1 MNVLPVG
8 IALCL
13 VSVHAFAAGNSSLY
27 TGLTDLNQNLAFR
40 PKLPAAPASSFK
52 LAKVHFV
59 VDTADKI
66 GFDDIEQ
73 SFDHNNAQ
81 RCKDLGFAKT
91 AACAA
96 NQFKARLC
104 PYDDA
109 YYDRCC
115 DNDYKY
121 TKGECSYP
129 NTISSTSCG
138 GKYKCAAV
146 ACAALL
152 VAGTIAAGHQT
163 VQKEP
168 GAVSI
173 SKNPFVICAQ
183 AAELT
188 KDKPV
193 YIRESVSNTF
203 GYAAW
208 DDGKTGKMGFVM
220 EMPLSVKGD
229 DIKTISYHMENGF
242 FQVTDTGETDDMI
255 VDSEAYEGD
264 TAEAGITERGET
276 EATLD
281 IYQKHADDYMV
292 KEVPSGAKE
301 QALSS
306 YTVAYDR
313 QSSENTTINICG
325 TQELS
330 QDEITAMHSSTTD
343 PGELAKLYDKVF
355 KDTVITCTVT
365 FNDGTSQKRQIGIGG
380 AVMTYE
386 ELGTQTDEPVESPE
400 DPSQKQAFLK
410 LQIK

>member
-1 MNVLPVG
+1 MTDERLDQILKQALAPE
-8 IALCL
+8 IADTEIA
-13 VSVHAFAAGNSSLY
+13 VKQAGRNY
-27 TGLTDLNQNLAFR
+27 YM
-40 PKLPAAPASSFK
+40 KK
-52 LAKVHFV
+52 IW
-59 VDTADKI
+59 KI
-66 GFDDIEQ
+66 GV
-73 SFDHNNAQ
+73 
-81 RCKDLGFAKT
+81 
-91 AACAA
+91 
-96 NQFKARLC
+96 
-104 PYDDA
+104 
-109 YYDRCC
+109 
-115 DNDYKY
+115 
-121 TKGECSYP
+121 
-129 NTISSTSCG
+129 
-138 GKYKCAAV
+138 AAV

-193 YIRESVSNTF
+193 YIKESVSNTF

-229 DIKTISYHMENGF
+229 DIKTISYHIKNGF

-365 FNDGTSQKRQIGIGG
+365 FTDGTSQKRQIGIGG

-386 ELGTQTDEPVESPE
+386 ELGIQTDDGLLPGIHHGRALFLRLEPSEQGRTPCRHVPDGPGHEPLGVVDSDCQRLDAIPRGQRIQFRDNAYGNGQLLGSGYESLGAGQVHAH
-400 DPSQKQAFLK
+400 D
-410 LQIK
+410 

>member
-1 MNVLPVG
+1 MTDERLDQILKQALAPE
-8 IALCL
+8 IADTEIA
-13 VSVHAFAAGNSSLY
+13 VKQAGRNY
-27 TGLTDLNQNLAFR
+27 YM
-40 PKLPAAPASSFK
+40 KK
-52 LAKVHFV
+52 IW
-59 VDTADKI
+59 KI
-66 GFDDIEQ
+66 GV
-73 SFDHNNAQ
+73 
-81 RCKDLGFAKT
+81 
-91 AACAA
+91 
-96 NQFKARLC
+96 
-104 PYDDA
+104 
-109 YYDRCC
+109 
-115 DNDYKY
+115 
-121 TKGECSYP
+121 
-129 NTISSTSCG
+129 
-138 GKYKCAAV
+138 AAV

-168 GAVSI
+168 GTVSI

-193 YIRESVSNTF
+193 YIKESVSNTF

-229 DIKTISYHMENGF
+229 DIKTISYHIKNGF
-242 FQVTDTGETDDMI
+242 FQVTDTGETDDML

-301 QALSS
+301 RALSS
-306 YTVAYDR
+306 YTVAYER

-330 QDEITAMHSSTTD
+330 QDEITAMHSSATD

-365 FNDGTSQKRQIGIGG
+365 FTDGTSQKRQIGIGG

-400 DPSQKQAFLK
+400 DLSQKQAFLK

>member
-1 MNVLPVG
+1 MTDERLDQILKQALAPE
-8 IALCL
+8 IADTEIA
-13 VSVHAFAAGNSSLY
+13 VKQAGRNY
-27 TGLTDLNQNLAFR
+27 YM
-40 PKLPAAPASSFK
+40 KK
-52 LAKVHFV
+52 IW
-59 VDTADKI
+59 KI
-66 GFDDIEQ
+66 GV
-73 SFDHNNAQ
+73 
-81 RCKDLGFAKT
+81 
-91 AACAA
+91 
-96 NQFKARLC
+96 
-104 PYDDA
+104 
-109 YYDRCC
+109 
-115 DNDYKY
+115 
-121 TKGECSYP
+121 
-129 NTISSTSCG
+129 
-138 GKYKCAAV
+138 AAV

-292 KEVPSGAKE
+292 
-301 QALSS
+301 
-306 YTVAYDR
+306 
-313 QSSENTTINICG
+313 NI
-325 TQELS
+325 Q
-330 QDEITAMHSSTTD
+330 
-343 PGELAKLYDKVF
+343 
-355 KDTVITCTVT
+355 
-365 FNDGTSQKRQIGIGG
+365 R
-380 AVMTYE
+380 
-386 ELGTQTDEPVESPE
+386 
-400 DPSQKQAFLK
+400 
-410 LQIK
+410 

>member
-1 MNVLPVG
+1 ML
-8 IALCL
+8 
-13 VSVHAFAAGNSSLY
+13 
-27 TGLTDLNQNLAFR
+27 FR
-40 PKLPAAPASSFK
+40 S
-52 LAKVHFV
+52 
-59 VDTADKI
+59 
-66 GFDDIEQ
+66 
-73 SFDHNNAQ
+73 
-81 RCKDLGFAKT
+81 
-91 AACAA
+91 
-96 NQFKARLC
+96 
-104 PYDDA
+104 
-109 YYDRCC
+109 
-115 DNDYKY
+115 
-121 TKGECSYP
+121 
-129 NTISSTSCG
+129 
-138 GKYKCAAV
+138 

-152 VAGTIAAGHQT
+152 VAGTITAGHQT

-168 GAVSI
+168 GTVSI

-229 DIKTISYHMENGF
+229 DIKTISYHIENGF

-301 QALSS
+301 RALSS
-306 YTVAYDR
+306 YTVAYER

-365 FNDGTSQKRQIGIGG
+365 FTDGTSQKRQIGIGG

>member
-1 MNVLPVG
+1 MTDERLDQILKQALAPE
-8 IALCL
+8 IADTEIA
-13 VSVHAFAAGNSSLY
+13 VKQAGRNY
-27 TGLTDLNQNLAFR
+27 YM
-40 PKLPAAPASSFK
+40 KK
-52 LAKVHFV
+52 IW
-59 VDTADKI
+59 KI
-66 GFDDIEQ
+66 GV
-73 SFDHNNAQ
+73 
-81 RCKDLGFAKT
+81 
-91 AACAA
+91 
-96 NQFKARLC
+96 
-104 PYDDA
+104 
-109 YYDRCC
+109 
-115 DNDYKY
+115 
-121 TKGECSYP
+121 
-129 NTISSTSCG
+129 
-138 GKYKCAAV
+138 AAV

-193 YIRESVSNTF
+193 YIKESVSNTF

-229 DIKTISYHMENGF
+229 DIKTISYHIKNGF
-242 FQVTDTGETDDMI
+242 FQVPDTGETDDMI

-306 YTVAYDR
+306 YTVAYER

-365 FNDGTSQKRQIGIGG
+365 FTDGTSQKRQIGIGG

>member
-1 MNVLPVG
+1 MTDERLDQILKQALAPE
-8 IALCL
+8 IADTEIA
-13 VSVHAFAAGNSSLY
+13 VKQAGRNY
-27 TGLTDLNQNLAFR
+27 HM
-40 PKLPAAPASSFK
+40 K
-52 LAKVHFV
+52 
-59 VDTADKI
+59 KI
-66 GFDDIEQ
+66 WKMGV
-73 SFDHNNAQ
+73 
-81 RCKDLGFAKT
+81 
-91 AACAA
+91 
-96 NQFKARLC
+96 
-104 PYDDA
+104 
-109 YYDRCC
+109 
-115 DNDYKY
+115 
-121 TKGECSYP
+121 
-129 NTISSTSCG
+129 
-138 GKYKCAAV
+138 AAV

-152 VAGTIAAGHQT
+152 VAGTIAAGHQE

-168 GAVSI
+168 GTVSV

-193 YIRESVSNTF
+193 YIKESVSNTF
-203 GYAAW
+203 GYAAAW
-208 DDGKTGKMGFVM
+208 DEDGKTGTMGFVM

-229 DIKTISYHMENGF
+229 DIKTISYHIENGF
-242 FQVTDTGETDDMI
+242 FQVTDTGEAEDMI
-255 VDSEAYEGD
+255 VDSEVYEGD
-264 TAEAGITERGET
+264 TAEAGITEHEET

-292 KEVPSGAKE
+292 KEVPSGSKE

-330 QDEITAMHSSTTD
+330 QDEINAMNSSTTD
-343 PGELAKLYDKVF
+343 PEELAKLYDKVF

-365 FNDGTSQKRQIGIGG
+365 FTDGTSQKQQIGIGG

>member
-1 MNVLPVG
+1 MTDERLDQILKQALAPE
-8 IALCL
+8 IADTEIA
-13 VSVHAFAAGNSSLY
+13 VKQAGRNY
-27 TGLTDLNQNLAFR
+27 YM
-40 PKLPAAPASSFK
+40 KK
-52 LAKVHFV
+52 IW
-59 VDTADKI
+59 KI
-66 GFDDIEQ
+66 GV
-73 SFDHNNAQ
+73 
-81 RCKDLGFAKT
+81 
-91 AACAA
+91 
-96 NQFKARLC
+96 
-104 PYDDA
+104 
-109 YYDRCC
+109 
-115 DNDYKY
+115 
-121 TKGECSYP
+121 
-129 NTISSTSCG
+129 
-138 GKYKCAAV
+138 AAV

-229 DIKTISYHMENGF
+229 DIKTISYHIENGF

-343 PGELAKLYDKVF
+343 PGKLAKLYDKVF

-365 FNDGTSQKRQIGIGG
+365 FTDGTSQKQQISIGG